1 MKNKLSVNLNIKPQH
16 KLIITPQMKLSLNI
30 LQMNMIDIIK
40 EINTIIE
47 DNPALEEAEE
57 HDLFNWDTDENHN
70 KNVTTTEHNQDIDNI
85 EGRELPYTK
94 KTADDEINYENF
106 VAQPLTL
113 EEHLLFQLRISGL
126 NNLSKVIG
134 EYIIGNLDQNGYFRL
149 DINEVAKE
157 LKVSTNEILDVL
169 KIIQRFD
176 PTGIASRNLKECINI
191 QLHDMQIDE
200 VLINDIEEIIDIMG
214 DTNIYNMQTVLQD
227 KNYSND
233 YSEYLSY
240 TLKKIDPKPGLKY
253 SENASYIYPDVYIQN
268 LNDGFNVFVN
278 ERDLPV
284 LRVNDYYLKLL
295 ERGNLDEKTKEYIEE
310 KIRKAEWVIRSLK
323 LRKQAILKVTE
334 AIVDYQR
341 EFFLNGYDYLKPMK
355 LKDIADRTEL
365 HESTVSR
372 VTSGKY
378 AHTKYGLIELKM
390 LFIKGYNTVDGAM
403 SVDNIKKLISSII
416 KEEPL
421 GSPFSDKKISEIL
434 MERGVQIARRTVTK
448 YREELKIPAKISR
461 KKEI

>member
-1 MKNKLSVNLNIKPQH
+1 MKNKLSVNLDIKPQH
-16 KLIITPQMKLSLNI
+16 KLIISPQMKLSLNI
-30 LQMNMIDIIK
+30 LQMNMVDIIK

-47 DNPALEEAEE
+47 DNPTLEEAEGP
-57 HDLFNWDTDENHN
+57 DLFNWDTDEKSN
-70 KNVTTTEHNQDIDNI
+70 KNETIIEHNQDVDNI
-85 EGRELPYTK
+85 EGGEFQYRK
-94 KTADDEINYENF
+94 KTVDNEINYENF
-106 VAQPLTL
+106 VANPLTL
-113 EEHLLFQLRISGL
+113 EEHLLFQLRISGIDS
-126 NNLSKVIG
+126 LSKAIG

-157 LKVSTNEILDVL
+157 LNVSIDEVLDVL
-169 KIIQRFD
+169 KLIQRFD
-176 PTGIASRNLKECINI
+176 PAGIASRNLKECINI
-191 QLHDMQIDE
+191 QLYDMQIDK
-200 VLINDIEEIIDIMG
+200 VVINDIEEIVDTMG
-214 DTNIYNMQTVLQD
+214 EASIYNIQKVLQD
-227 KNYSND
+227 KNYSKD
-233 YSEYLSY
+233 YCEYLNY
-240 TLKKIDPKPGLKY
+240 ILKKIDPKPGLKY

-268 LNDGFNVFVN
+268 LNSDFNVFVN

-295 ERGNLDEKTKEYIEE
+295 EQDNLDEKTKEYIEE
-310 KIRKAEWVIRSLK
+310 KIRKAEWVIKSLK

-341 EFFLNGYDYLKPMK
+341 DFFLNGYDYLKPMR
-355 LKDIADRTEL
+355 LKDIANRTKL

-390 LFIKGYNTVDGAM
+390 LFIKGYDTVDGTL
-403 SVDNIKKLISSII
+403 SVDKIKKLISSII

-421 GSPFSDKKISEIL
+421 ESPFSDKKISEIL

-448 YREELKIPAKISR
+448 YREELKIPSKILR
-461 KKEI
+461 KKEN